1 MKDKA
6 WTHTVYYVF
15 RLLLPLFIPFY
26 WTATVL
32 ENFYYRLIKDLKNR

>member
-6 WTHTVYYVF
+6 WTHTVYYAC

-26 WTATVL
+26 WL
-32 ENFYYRLIKDLKNR
+32 FSLLQNFYANLIKDL